1 MDHAGPAETDRRG
14 FLQAAAVLAAGAAA
28 AQAQDKAAPAQPR
41 VLPRRKLGRTGAEVT
56 ILNQGAVRSE
66 AIDRIFRAAFSGGI
80 RMFDAAKAY
89 GNEPLFRKWFEQ
101 DPKVRD
107 EIFLVT
113 KDEPKEPGQLV
124 GMLDQRVETLGI
136 KQVDLFFVHGLGDH
150 HTTDEA
156 LRFLRSPEFAKAAD
170 AMKKSGKTKFV
181 GFSAHHK
188 DRAEMIKV
196 AAQTG
201 VVDAIMLMYS
211 PFLEKDSELNRALDL
226 AYEKG
231 IGLISMKQTAGKFL
245 GDKSRTKDDVLGDV
259 KARVPALAERNLTPF
274 QGLLHAIWTDERIS
288 SVCVSMRNTDQI
300 RENVDAA
307 GRFEPLKLADIRALK
322 EAVLAHGPTLCADC
336 DGRCSAA
343 AGTGAAL
350 GDLARF
356 YTYHEHHGDR
366 AEARRQYAALAAS
379 HRDWSGADL
388 AAAREAC
395 PQKLDFARLL
405 PEVDRLLG

>member
-1 MDHAGPAETDRRG
+1 MAHVESGRTDRRT
-14 FLQAAAVLAAGAAA
+14 FLQAAAALGAGAAA
-28 AQAQDKAAPAQPR
+28 VHAQDKAEPAKPKE
-41 VLPRRKLGRTGAEVT
+41 LPRRKLGKTGAEVT

-66 AIDRIFRAAFSGGI
+66 AIDRIFRTAFSGGI

-101 DPKVRD
+101 DPAVR
-107 EIFLVT
+107 EQIFLVT

-124 GMLDQRVETLGI
+124 GMLDQRIETLATSH
-136 KQVDLFFVHGLGDH
+136 VDLFFVHGLGDH

-156 LRFLRSPEFAKAAD
+156 LRFLKSPEFAKAAD
-170 AMKKSGKTKFV
+170 AMRKSGKTRFV

-196 AAQTG
+196 AAQAG

-226 AYEKG
+226 AHEKG

-259 KARVPALAERNLTPF
+259 KARVPALAERKLTPF

-307 GRFEPLKLADIRALK
+307 KRYEPLKAADIRALG
-322 EAVLAHGPTLCADC
+322 EAVVAHRPTLCADC

-343 AGTGAAL
+343 AGTTAAL

-356 YTYHEHHGDR
+356 YTYHQHHGDR
-366 AEARRQYAALAAS
+366 AEARRQYAALSAEA
-379 HRDWSGADL
+379 RDWSGADL
-388 AAAREAC
+388 AAARDAC
-395 PQKLDFARLL
+395 HLKLDFSAMLA
-405 PEVDRLLG
+405 EVDRLLG